1 MSERVIE
8 WVTKTDFG
16 KFPKG
21 TEHVKIENPYGV
33 GYEGTIHAYRFPDG
47 REGRHIDY

>member
-33 GYEGTIHAYRFPDG
+33 GYEGRYLRIDFLM
-47 REGRHIDY
+47 EGKEDI